1 MLQERTASPSTWTV
15 QAPHCAMP
23 QPNFV
28 PVIPSSS
35 RMTQSSGVSDSTS
48 SEYAFPFTVSAIME
62 PSLFPRLAGNPSAAG
77 LVCESLTPRIA
88 PSLHRCL
95 CQTKFLWGLKSRNRI
110 PSQHGQ
116 TPRNALDYQRRPGH
130 SPPPFW
136 SSCSMSQAAHI
147 LGASRPSYVRVVA
160 AVCAAHFVAH
170 YFIILLAPL
179 MPFVRAEY
187 GVSYTEIGLAF
198 TAFNIVSAVGQTPAG
213 FLVDRVGAR
222 ALLVAGLII
231 SSVAFILAGLIDS
244 FWMLVAMFALMGVG
258 NTVYHPADYALLSQH
273 VPSERI
279 GQAFSVH
286 TFAGMLGSAVAP
298 ASLLIMQSQWGWR
311 GAFIGA
317 AVLGIA
323 VAAVLI
329 AFRDNTPVQPKSSP
343 ARAGSGDTP
352 AGWRLLMSAPILLNL
367 VFFALLAM
375 ISAGLY
381 NYSVVALGAL
391 YGTPVTIANAALTGN
406 LLWSAIGVLLGGV
419 LVGRTTRHGLV
430 ATIGLAAMGLFT
442 AMVAEI
448 DFSTVA
454 LIGVM
459 SLIGLFSGVIMPS
472 RDMIVRAI
480 TPPGSFGKVFGFVT
494 TGFNIGGIVAPL
506 IFGAIMDHGMPR
518 LVFLGVA
525 ACSLIAIVT
534 VVTRPRRG

>member
-23 QPNFV
+23 QPKFV

-95 CQTKFLWGLKSRNRI
+95 CQAKFLWGLKSRNRI

-187 GVSYTEIGLAF
+187 GVSYTAIGFAF
-198 TAFNIVSAVGQTPAG
+198 VAFNIVSATLQTPAG
-213 FLVDRVGAR
+213 FLVDRFGAR
-222 ALLVAGLII
+222 PLLVAGLII
-231 SSVAFILAGLIDS
+231 SSVAFITAGLVDS
-244 FWMLVAMFALMGVG
+244 FWVLIAMFALAGVG
-258 NTVYHPADYALLSQH
+258 NTVVHPADYSLLSQH

-298 ASLLIMQSQWGWR
+298 ASLLIMQSQWGSR

-317 AVLGIA
+317 GALGIV
-323 VAAVLI
+323 VAAILLAI
-329 AFRDNTPVQPKSSP
+329 RDFSAVRASSGP
-343 ARAGSGDTP
+343 ATRQNADNSA
-352 AGWRLLMSAPILLNL
+352 AGWQLLLSAPIILNL
-367 VFFALLAM
+367 VFFVLLAI

-391 YGTPVTIANAALTGN
+391 YGTPVRTANVALSGN
-406 LLWSAIGVLLGGV
+406 LMFSAIGVLIGGL

-430 ATIGLAAMGLFT
+430 AAVGLAAMALFT
-442 AMVAEI
+442 A
-448 DFSTVA
+448 
-454 LIGVM
+454 LIAAIEFGPAVLISAM
-459 SLIGLFSGVIMPS
+459 SLIGFFSGIIMPS
-472 RDMIVRAI
+472 RDMIVRDV

-494 TGFNIGGIVAPL
+494 TGFNIGGIISPL
-506 IFGAIMDHGMPR
+506 IFGAIMDYGSPR
-518 LVFLGVA
+518 FVFLAIA
-525 ACSLIAIVT
+525 AFSLVAIVT
-534 VVTRPRRG
+534 VTTRT